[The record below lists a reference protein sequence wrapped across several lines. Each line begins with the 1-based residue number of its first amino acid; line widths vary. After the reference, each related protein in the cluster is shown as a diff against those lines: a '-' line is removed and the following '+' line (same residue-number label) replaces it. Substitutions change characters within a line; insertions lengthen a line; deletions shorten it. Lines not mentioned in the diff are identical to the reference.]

1 MFSAITCSIQEGKYV
16 LLLFK
21 MTGLHSV
28 LICLGVNLE
37 GLHRLELKQMIY
49 TELKPSTCQF

>member
-1 MFSAITCSIQEGKYV
+1 MFSAITCSIQGKCV

-28 LICLGVNLE
+28 LICLGVNLG

-49 TELKPSTCQF
+49 TELKLSTCQF

>member
-1 MFSAITCSIQEGKYV
+1 MFSAITCSIQGKCV
-16 LLLFK
+16 LLQFE

-49 TELKPSTCQF
+49 TELKLSTSQF